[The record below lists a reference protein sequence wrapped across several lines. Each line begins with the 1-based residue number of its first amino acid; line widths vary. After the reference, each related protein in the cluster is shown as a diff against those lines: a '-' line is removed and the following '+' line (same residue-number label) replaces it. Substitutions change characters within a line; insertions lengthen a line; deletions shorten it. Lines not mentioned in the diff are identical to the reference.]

1 MRILVL
7 YLLFVFVSCKSN
19 TEKEKLLGSWTTEQ
33 DESKYPKNG
42 ISDRLTF
49 FANDSFKVEMYLSQK
64 MSESFSGKY
73 TFDEKSKLL
82 TIVVGPVK
90 TQSEII
96 ELTTNRLLIKQEN
109 TKTISNYKRL

>member
-7 YLLFVFVSCKSN
+7 YLLFVFISCKSS

-33 DESKYPKNG
+33 DESKYRKKG

-49 FANDSFKVEMYLSQK
+49 FENDSFKVEMYLDRR

-73 TFDEKSKLL
+73 TLDEKSKRLM
-82 TIVVGPVK
+82 TVVGPIK

-96 ELTTNRLLIKQEN
+96 ELTNDRLSIKQEN
-109 TKTISNYKRL
+109 TRTISNYKRL

>member
-1 MRILVL
+1 M
-7 YLLFVFVSCKSN
+7 
-19 TEKEKLLGSWTTEQ
+19 GSWTTEQ
-33 DESKYPKNG
+33 DESKHSKNG

-49 FANDSFKVEMYLSQK
+49 FANDSFKVEMYLNRK

-73 TFDEKSKLL
+73 TVDEKSKLL
-82 TIVVGPVK
+82 VTVVGLAK

-96 ELTTNRLLIKQEN
+96 ELTDNKLSIKQEN